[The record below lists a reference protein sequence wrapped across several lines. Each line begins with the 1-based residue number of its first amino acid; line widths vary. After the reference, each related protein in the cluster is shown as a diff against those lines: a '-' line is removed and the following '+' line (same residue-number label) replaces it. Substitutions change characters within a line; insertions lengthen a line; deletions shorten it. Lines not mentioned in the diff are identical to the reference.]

1 MLGWVMG
8 TRSEAS
14 RIMRRLSIL
23 GSGWSGVLFVRVG
36 TIRFWAMWPRRDAL
50 PMMDERTFP
59 LPARSQSRGFGWDCV
74 ADVVGGEFA
83 AGSDEFGEGGFDVV
97 GVVVVSDCCGCE
109 GCVLPVQPELLTS
122 SGHQFVHS

>member
-1 MLGWVMG
+1 MDV
-8 TRSEAS
+8 SSA
-14 RIMRRLSIL
+14 
-23 GSGWSGVLFVRVG
+23 GVVAEECGEDVVVVCHPV
-36 TIRFWAMWPRRDAL
+36 PR
-50 PMMDERTFP
+50 
-59 LPARSQSRGFGWDCV
+59 FGWDCV

-83 AGSDEFGEGGFDVV
+83 AGSDEFRECGFDAV